1 MSIDNSKNNI
11 ENNLVSI
18 SNRLDEHTVEAYIAI
33 VLTDIIGSTKFVQ
46 RNGARVAAK
55 WFGAHDKAVMN
66 YIARHNGQ
74 LIDASDGHLMMFA
87 TVVDAI
93 GFAFEYKK
101 FLRQKK
107 FPFKSRIGIHWD
119 KMLIV
124 KSEAHM
130 VRAGGKRINL
140 EGIGKNIA
148 ARTMSI
154 CGEEQILM
162 SQQAYLQYKKFG
174 HRSRFIPEKALS
186 ALVGLYQFKGVS
198 EPEAIYAI
206 GLIEAQLQPPP
217 DGEKAK
223 RIGGA
228 KKIKT
233 RLRDKQLKEIFLW
246 FYNKLF
252 IVSLIYLLIGLH
264 HISTHYNENL
274 IFFNLTGINL
284 NKFFYYFNILY
295 DMILSN
301 L

>member
-1 MSIDNSKNNI
+1 MSVKIDES
-11 ENNLVSI
+11 
-18 SNRLDEHTVEAYIAI
+18 TVEANIAI

-66 YIARHNGQ
+66 FIARHNGQ

-87 TVVDAI
+87 TVVDAV

-101 FLRQKK
+101 YLRQKK
-107 FPFKSRIGIHWD
+107 FPFRSRVGIHWD

-124 KSEAHM
+124 KSEAHI

-154 CGEEQILM
+154 CGEEQILL
-162 SQQAYLQYKKFG
+162 SKSAFIQYKKYG
-174 HRSRFIPEKALS
+174 HRSRFIPKKAQS
-186 ALVGLYQFKGVS
+186 ALVGLYRFKGVS

-228 KKIKT
+228 KKIRT
-233 RLRDKQLKEIFLW
+233 RLRNKTLNEIFWWIMYRLSFVILCYFFW
-246 FYNKLF
+246 GLIKTANTFHGNAIFYTMTGIDLESYIGWVYPLLQEIYTFFYNA
-252 IVSLIYLLIGLH
+252 LIG
-264 HISTHYNENL
+264 S
-274 IFFNLTGINL
+274 
-284 NKFFYYFNILY
+284 
-295 DMILSN
+295 
-301 L
+301 

>member
-1 MSIDNSKNNI
+1 MS
-11 ENNLVSI
+11 V
-18 SNRLDEHTVEAYIAI
+18 RLDENTVESYIAI

-46 RNGARVAAK
+46 KNGSYTAAK

-66 YIARHNGQ
+66 FIARHNGQ

-101 FLRQKK
+101 YLRKKK
-107 FPFKSRIGIHWD
+107 FPFRSRVGIHWD
-119 KMLIV
+119 KMLII
-124 KSEAHM
+124 KSEAHI

-162 SQQAYLQYKKFG
+162 SSQAYLQYKKFG
-174 HRSRFIPEKALS
+174 HRSNYIPQKALS
-186 ALVGLYQFKGVS
+186 ALVGLYSFKGVA

-228 KKIKT
+228 RKIKT
-233 RLRDKQLKEIFLW
+233 RLRNKSLKELAWWITLKLFWISLVYIFIFLIKTAGNFHTNSM
-246 FYNKLF
+246 FY
-252 IVSLIYLLIGLH
+252 
-264 HISTHYNENL
+264 T
-274 IFFNLTGINL
+274 LTGIDL
-284 NKFFYYFNILY
+284 NYYIGWIIPLFNYIVDL
-295 DMILSN
+295 ISLTK
-301 L
+301 

>member
-1 MSIDNSKNNI
+1 MSKSIDENTI
-11 ENNLVSI
+11 EAN
-18 SNRLDEHTVEAYIAI
+18 IAI

-46 RNGARVAAK
+46 KNGARIAAK
-55 WFGAHDKAVMN
+55 WFGIHDKAVMN
-66 YIARHNGQ
+66 FIARHNGQ

-87 TVVDAI
+87 TVSDAI
-93 GFAFEYKK
+93 SFAFEYKK
-101 FLRQKK
+101 FLRKKK
-107 FPFKSRIGIHWD
+107 FPFRSRVGIHWD

-124 KSEAHM
+124 KSEAHI

-162 SQQAYLQYKKFG
+162 SSQAYMQYKKFG
-174 HRSRFIPEKALS
+174 HRSSYIPQKALS
-186 ALVGLYQFKGVS
+186 ALVGLYSFKGVA

-228 KKIKT
+228 RKIRT
-233 RLRDKQLKEIFLW
+233 RLRNKSLKELLW
-246 FYNKLF
+246 WITLKLF
-252 IVSLIYLLIGLH
+252 WISLVFILFFLIKTANNFH
-264 HISTHYNENL
+264 TNSMFYT
-274 IFFNLTGINL
+274 LTGIDL
-284 NKFFYYFNILY
+284 NYYIGWIIPFIFKAF
-295 DMILSN
+295 
-301 L
+301 